1 MTSSE
6 IHLHHFLCESRGFKI
21 GKSSHRRCSIKKVQ
35 ASVRL
40 LTTFDQLKTMYGC
53 CHYPP
58 TMLQLRNEILIQSH
72 WLRPAFFFSK
82 IIRTCF
88 FLSVLWNFRKHI
100 FHSTLLGDYFWIGL
114 IIRKFNSVSQIFL
127 NSQLYG
133 ASPKCSL
140 LFWCNEEHLLI
151 KKHN

>member
-40 LTTFDQLKTMYGC
+40 LTTFDHLKTMYGS

-58 TMLQLRNEILIQSH
+58 TMLQLRNFNPVTLTKACI
-72 WLRPAFFFSK
+72 FFFQK
-82 IIRTCF
+82 NIRTCF
-88 FLSVLWNFRKHI
+88 FLSVLWNFREHI

-133 ASPKCSL
+133 ASRKCS